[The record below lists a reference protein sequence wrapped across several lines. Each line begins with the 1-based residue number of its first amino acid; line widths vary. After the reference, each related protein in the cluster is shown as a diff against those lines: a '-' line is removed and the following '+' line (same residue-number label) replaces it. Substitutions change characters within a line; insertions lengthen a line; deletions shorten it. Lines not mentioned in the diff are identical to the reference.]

1 MSKNES
7 IKETGIDEKADNV
20 VNEKNINAE
29 EIKDSNNENIQDDK
43 KDSGD
48 KKKDNKKN
56 HDKSD
61 KSVNVEELIKE
72 RNALLK
78 EIEELKST
86 HQTKEKEAA
95 DYLDKY
101 RRSLAEMENLRKRT
115 QTEKQ
120 DFLKYANYNIISDFL
135 VILDDFQRAIDAGKN
150 SNADFETYISGIE
163 LIEKQILDLLFKK
176 YGVQKY
182 GEPGEEFDPN
192 VHQAVMMEE
201 GDFDKE
207 ELVEV
212 FRKGYMLHDRVVRSA
227 QVKVGKPIG

>member
-7 IKETGIDEKADNV
+7 IKETGIEENADSV
-20 VNEKNINAE
+20 ANEKKINAE
-29 EIKDSNNENIQDDK
+29 EIKDSNNENVLDDI
-43 KDSGD
+43 KDDGE
-48 KKKDNKKN
+48 KKKDHKKN
-56 HDKSD
+56 NDKSD
-61 KSVNVEELIKE
+61 KSVNVEELVKE
-72 RNALLK
+72 KNFLLK
-78 EIEELKST
+78 QIEELKST
-86 HQTKEKEAA
+86 SQTKEKEAA

-101 RRSLAEMENLRKRT
+101 RRTLAEMENLRKRT
-115 QTEKQ
+115 QADKQ
-120 DFLKYANYNIISDFL
+120 DFLKYANFNIVSDFL
-135 VILDDFQRAIDAGKN
+135 VILDDFQRALDAGKN
-150 SNADFETYISGIE
+150 ANMDLETYISGIE

-176 YGVQKY
+176 YGVKKY

-201 GDFDKE
+201 GDFEKE